1 MRKEREKV
9 EIQKQLDELK
19 VVIDQYQAKVNLCQ
33 ANSAKIQAD
42 SEAKKV
48 IELCERTGERKHI
61 HQSLDELA
69 STLLR
74 DRKAYVLSKITKSE
88 TTEDEI
94 VENIVVDGACIRTP
108 DEDIIW
114 AEKQKEIEAEN
125 AKGGKKAPPK
135 KK

>member
-1 MRKEREKV
+1 MKV
-9 EIQKQLDELK
+9 Q
-19 VVIDQYQAKVNLCQ
+19 IDQYQAKVNLCGV
-33 ANSAKIQAD
+33 NTAKVAAD

-61 HQSLDELA
+61 NQSLDETA

-74 DRKAYVLSKITKSE
+74 DRKAYILAKVTKHE
-88 TTEDEI
+88 TTEEEI
-94 VENIVVDGACIRTP
+94 LENIVVDGACIRTP
-108 DEDIIW
+108 DEDIVW
-114 AEKQKEIEAEN
+114 AEKQKELEAEA